1 MFLDLSD
8 SKLGIIMATS
18 ILWDYEESGKNRAC
32 KHLVCLLGPGKCS
45 VKVLAATFYKAY
57 VRHVILDFLS
67 ASVFETVSH
76 MTSK

>member
-45 VKVLAATFYKAY
+45 VKC
-57 VRHVILDFLS
+57 
-67 ASVFETVSH
+67 
-76 MTSK
+76 